1 MTTYTVIWR
10 DGGDDFMLT
19 QVNTVVEPEDM
30 TNTDWVILAGEVEYA
45 DWDEVDRV
53 AALADLLDGFD
64 LLDVLVGAPQSALFG

>member
-19 QVNTVVEPEDM
+19 TVNTAVEPSDI
-30 TNTDWVILAGEVEYA
+30 TSTDWVILAAEVEYA

-53 AALADLLDGFD
+53 AAIADLLDGFD
-64 LLDVLVGAPQSALFG
+64 LLDVLIGAPQSALFG

>member
-19 QVNTVVEPEDM
+19 QVNTAVEPEEM
-30 TNTDWVILAGEVEYA
+30 TYTDWVLLAGEVEYA
-45 DWDEVDRV
+45 DWDEADRV

-64 LLDVLVGAPQSALFG
+64 LLDVLVGEPQSALV

>member
-19 QVNTVVEPEDM
+19 TVNTAVEPSDM
-30 TNTDWVILAGEVEYA
+30 TNTDWVILAAEVEYA

-53 AALADLLDGFD
+53 AAIADLLDGFD
-64 LLDVLVGAPQSALFG
+64 LLDVLVGEPQSALFA